1 VVATLWNVKRAQPAP
16 GAFARAVSDDIR
28 KELGS
33 RRLSRRELARN
44 ITMSEP
50 YLRDRLNDVFPL
62 TLNDAE
68 MVYTF
73 FGIEPGARLA
83 KIEREMGPS
92 TVLHFPNV
100 TGSRDAD
107 PLGNEQYAAN
117 TDGSLPHEQDY
128 IP

>member
-1 VVATLWNVKRAQPAP
+1 MKRAQPGP

-44 ITMSEP
+44 IDVSEP
-50 YLRDRLNDVFPL
+50 YLRDRLNDIFAL

-68 MVYTF
+68 MIYAF

-83 KIEREMGPS
+83 KIEREMGTAP
-92 TVLHFPNV
+92 VLRFPDVGGDDNSGPIV
-100 TGSRDAD
+100 G
-107 PLGNEQYAAN
+107 EQYAAN
-117 TDGSLPHEQDY
+117 TDQSMPSETDHT
-128 IP
+128 P